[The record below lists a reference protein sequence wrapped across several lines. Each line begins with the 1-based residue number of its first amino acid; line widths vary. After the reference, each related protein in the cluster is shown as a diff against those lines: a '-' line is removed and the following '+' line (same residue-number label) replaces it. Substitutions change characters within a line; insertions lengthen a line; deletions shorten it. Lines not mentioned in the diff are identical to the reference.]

1 MSTTAELVLDAQ
13 AVLGEGPLWHAPTQ
27 KLFWVNLLEG
37 QVHLFDPT
45 TNEDR
50 VIEVG
55 QPVGTVVPRQ
65 AGGAMV
71 AVHGGF
77 ASLDLDNGELTIIH
91 DPEADI
97 PENRFND
104 GKCDPAGRF
113 WAGTMPY
120 DPGSP
125 SGSLYCMDIDHSVR
139 KMLDGVMISN
149 GIVWTSDH
157 STMYYVDS
165 LTRQVA
171 AFDYDVST
179 GDISNRR
186 VAVSVPEDFGVPDG
200 MTIDEEDTI
209 WVAHFGGGRITHWNP
224 ANGELLGT
232 IDVPASQVTACAF
245 GGPDLTDL
253 YVTTARFELD
263 EEALKEEPAAGG
275 LFLAKPGAKGV
286 EAFEF
291 AG

>member
-1 MSTTAELVLDAQ
+1 MSITAELVLDAQ

-27 KLFWVNLLEG
+27 KLFWVNLLDGE
-37 QVHLFDPT
+37 VHLFDPA

-50 VIEVG
+50 VVEVG
-55 QPVGTVVPRQ
+55 QPVGTVVSRQ

-71 AVHGGF
+71 AVANGF
-77 ASLDLDNGELTIIH
+77 ASLDLESGELTVIH
-91 DPEADI
+91 DPEADM

-125 SGSLYCMDIDHSVR
+125 TGSLYCMDIDHSVR

-149 GIVWTSDH
+149 GIVWTSDN

-209 WVAHFGGGRITHWNP
+209 WVAHFGGSRITHWNP
-224 ANGELLGT
+224 ANGELLGK

-253 YVTTARFELD
+253 YITTARFELD
-263 EEALKEEPAAGG
+263 DEALKEEPAAGG
-275 LFLAKPGAKGV
+275 LFVATPGAKGV
-286 EAFEF
+286 AAFEF

>member
-1 MSTTAELVLDAQ
+1 MSITAELILDAQ

-37 QVHLFDPT
+37 QVHLFDPAT
-45 TNEDR
+45 KEDR
-50 VIEVG
+50 VVEVG

-71 AVHGGF
+71 AVAGGF
-77 ASLDLDNGELTIIH
+77 ASLDLDSGELTVIH

-120 DPGSP
+120 DPGDP
-125 SGSLYCMDIDHSVR
+125 TGSLYCMDIDHSVR

-149 GIVWTSDH
+149 GIVWTSDQ

-186 VAVSVPEDFGVPDG
+186 VAVRVLEDFGVPDG
-200 MTIDEEDTI
+200 MTIDDEDTI
-209 WVAHFGGGRITHWNP
+209 WVAHFGGSRITHWNP
-224 ANGELLGT
+224 ANGELLGK

-245 GGPDLTDL
+245 GGPGPHRPV
-253 YVTTARFELD
+253 YHHRPFRV
-263 EEALKEEPAAGG
+263 G
-275 LFLAKPGAKGV
+275 
-286 EAFEF
+286 
-291 AG
+291 

>member
-13 AVLGEGPLWHAPTQ
+13 AILGEGPLWHAPTQ
-27 KLFWVNLLEG
+27 KLFWVNLLDG
-37 QVHLFDPT
+37 QVHLFDPA

-77 ASLDLDNGELTIIH
+77 ASLDLDSGELTIIH

-186 VAVSVPEDFGVPDG
+186 VAVNVPEDFGVPDG
-200 MTIDEEDTI
+200 MTIDDEDTI
-209 WVAHFGGGRITHWNP
+209 WVAHFGGSRITHWNP
-224 ANGELLGT
+224 ASGELLGQ
-232 IDVPASQVTACAF
+232 IDIPASQVTACAF

-253 YVTTARFELD
+253 YITTARFELD

-275 LFLAKPGAKGV
+275 LFLASPGAKGV